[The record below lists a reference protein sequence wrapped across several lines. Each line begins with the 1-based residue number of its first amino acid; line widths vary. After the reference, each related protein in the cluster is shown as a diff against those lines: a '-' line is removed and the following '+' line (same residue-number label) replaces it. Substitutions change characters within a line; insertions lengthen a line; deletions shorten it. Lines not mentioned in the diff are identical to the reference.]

1 LLGLI
6 VRALLLVVCT
16 RLGLI
21 VCALLLIIRALLALV
36 VAALLVRAVS
46 LVSRTR
52 AGVALVAAVVL
63 CITLCR
69 LCDRSAHTQRKCQS
83 SDRNERFAK
92 PHG

>member
-21 VCALLLIIRALLALV
+21 VCALLLIVRTRLALV
-36 VAALLVRAVS
+36 VAALLVRAFA

-52 AGVALVAAVVL
+52 AGVALVAAAVL
-63 CITLCR
+63 SIALRR
-69 LCDRSAHTQRKCQS
+69 LCDRSANTQRKCQS
-83 SDRNERFAK
+83 SDRNECFAK